1 MGAERTGAPRPRSHG
16 MPSARWGQ
24 VRRRRGARRYRD
36 ADEVAADQ
44 VHAVSNLPPPPPGGT
59 DPSDDVPP
67 AVPTP
72 PPGPPAAPPAPPAP
86 PTPPGYGAPP
96 PTSPPPPG
104 GYTQPSPDPTSPW
117 GAPPAPQYGTPQ
129 YGAPQYGTPQ
139 YGTPQYGSPQP
150 PAAPY
155 QYGIGLPSS
164 AVLASPGKRIGGYLI
179 DVVILVVTIGLCWI
193 PFFVLAA
200 SSSSTTVDEYGFT
213 TNEMSGGAVAA
224 MLVALA
230 ITVVVPIA
238 YHVVMVALKG
248 QTLGAMAVKVKVV
261 RLSDGETPG
270 WGPAILRWLPNA
282 VGLVPYCGSCLSFGL
297 MIWALVNLF
306 NNERRQTP
314 FDLAA
319 KTVVIDVS

>member
-1 MGAERTGAPRPRSHG
+1 M
-16 MPSARWGQ
+16 
-24 VRRRRGARRYRD
+24 
-36 ADEVAADQ
+36 
-44 VHAVSNLPPPPPGGT
+44 
-59 DPSDDVPP
+59 
-67 AVPTP
+67 
-72 PPGPPAAPPAPPAP
+72 
-86 PTPPGYGAPP
+86 
-96 PTSPPPPG
+96 
-104 GYTQPSPDPTSPW
+104 
-117 GAPPAPQYGTPQ
+117 
-129 YGAPQYGTPQ
+129 
-139 YGTPQYGSPQP
+139 
-150 PAAPY
+150 
-155 QYGIGLPSS
+155 
-164 AVLASPGKRIGGYLI
+164 LASPGKRIGGYLI

-282 VGLVPYCGSCLSFGL
+282 IGLVPYCGGCLSFGL

>member
-1 MGAERTGAPRPRSHG
+1 M
-16 MPSARWGQ
+16 
-24 VRRRRGARRYRD
+24 
-36 ADEVAADQ
+36 
-44 VHAVSNLPPPPPGGT
+44 SNLPPPPPGGT

-86 PTPPGYGAPP
+86 PVPPGYGAPP
-96 PTSPPPPG
+96 PASPPPPG
-104 GYTQPSPDPTSPW
+104 GYTQPSPDPASPW

-129 YGAPQYGTPQ
+129 YGTPQYGTPQ
-139 YGTPQYGSPQP
+139 YGAPQYGSPQP

-179 DVVILVVTIGLCWI
+179 DVVILVVAIGLCWI
-193 PFFVLAA
+193 PFLVLAA

-282 VGLVPYCGSCLSFGL
+282 IGLVPYCGGCLSFGL

>member
-1 MGAERTGAPRPRSHG
+1 M
-16 MPSARWGQ
+16 
-24 VRRRRGARRYRD
+24 
-36 ADEVAADQ
+36 
-44 VHAVSNLPPPPPGGT
+44 
-59 DPSDDVPP
+59 
-67 AVPTP
+67 
-72 PPGPPAAPPAPPAP
+72 
-86 PTPPGYGAPP
+86 
-96 PTSPPPPG
+96 
-104 GYTQPSPDPTSPW
+104 
-117 GAPPAPQYGTPQ
+117 
-129 YGAPQYGTPQ
+129 
-139 YGTPQYGSPQP
+139 
-150 PAAPY
+150 
-155 QYGIGLPSS
+155 
-164 AVLASPGKRIGGYLI
+164 LASPGKRIGGYLI
-179 DVVILVVTIGLCWI
+179 DVVILVVAIGLCWI

-200 SSSSTTVDEYGFT
+200 SSSSTTYDEYGFA
-213 TNEMSGGAVAA
+213 NDELSGGAVAA

-282 VGLVPYCGSCLSFGL
+282 IGLVPYCGGCLSFGL

>member
-1 MGAERTGAPRPRSHG
+1 
-16 MPSARWGQ
+16 
-24 VRRRRGARRYRD
+24 
-36 ADEVAADQ
+36 
-44 VHAVSNLPPPPPGGT
+44 
-59 DPSDDVPP
+59 
-67 AVPTP
+67 
-72 PPGPPAAPPAPPAP
+72 
-86 PTPPGYGAPP
+86 
-96 PTSPPPPG
+96 
-104 GYTQPSPDPTSPW
+104 
-117 GAPPAPQYGTPQ
+117 
-129 YGAPQYGTPQ
+129 
-139 YGTPQYGSPQP
+139 
-150 PAAPY
+150 
-155 QYGIGLPSS
+155 
-164 AVLASPGKRIGGYLI
+164 VLASPGKRIGGYLI
-179 DVVILVVTIGLCWI
+179 DVVILVVAIGLCWI

-200 SSSSTTVDEYGFT
+200 SSSSTTYDEYGFA
-213 TNEMSGGAVAA
+213 NDELSGGAVAA

-270 WGPAILRWLPNA
+270 WGPAIMRWLPNA
-282 VGLVPYCGSCLSFGL
+282 IGLVPYCGGCLSFGL